1 MDEWIE
7 YIQEGRQFLQ
17 TARNGQKRKD
27 VFTNELVYN
36 LIGLSLEKMLVGLCM
51 RYGHMPADHT
61 LEGIVSEVDALCPME
76 TSLAE
81 EIRAMD
87 RIQDLCALDMKTF
100 CSVSDSQITQMLS
113 LNERVAAFVDQN
125 IASEKQ
131 VH

>member
-17 TARNGQKRKD
+17 TARNGQKRKT

-51 RYGHMPADHT
+51 RHGHMPADHT
-61 LEGIVSEVDALCPME
+61 LAGIVSELNDLCPLE
-76 TSLAE
+76 ASLAE

-100 CSVSDSQITQMLS
+100 CSVSDRQITQLLS
-113 LNERVAAFVDQN
+113 LNERVAAFVKEAIESDTPAN
-125 IASEKQ
+125 
-131 VH
+131 